1 MNTDTI
7 NILIQKFQEGNL
19 SAKENAMLEQFIDS
33 GEVQLEDLEGLNS
46 LHQKLELEI
55 AEVPTQPMREIFYQ
69 NLEKEKNTL
78 PGENETM
85 NISSSWWSNFFTQK
99 INWSLGLALL
109 FGGMLLGNFINPG
122 QSEQIND
129 LANQLQETQ
138 ETMMSTLLEKK
149 SSTERL
155 KAVHISQEMNG
166 VSEKVIN
173 MLLKTLNRDPN
184 VNVRLAAIETLS
196 NYAEKPVVREGLIKS
211 IQNQQAPMVLLA
223 LAELMVILEDERSIE
238 EFQELMNRTEV
249 PQEIQNELNEK
260 IKML

>member
-7 NILIQKFQEGNL
+7 KILIQKFQEGSL
-19 SAKENAMLEQFIDS
+19 STKENTMLEQFIES
-33 GEVQLEDLEGLNS
+33 GEVQLDDLEGLNL
-46 LHQKLELEI
+46 LHQKLELET
-55 AEVPTQPMREIFYQ
+55 AEVPTQSMREVFYK

-78 PGENETM
+78 SSGDETM
-85 NISSSWWSNFFTQK
+85 NIASNWWSRIFTQK
-99 INWSLGLALL
+99 ISWGLGLSLL
-109 FGGMLLGNFINPG
+109 FGGILLGNFMDSG
-122 QSEQIND
+122 QSNQIND
-129 LANQLQETQ
+129 LAMQLQETE
-138 ETMMSTLLEKK
+138 ETMMSILLEKK

-155 KAVHISQEMNG
+155 KAVHISQGMND
-166 VSEKVIN
+166 VSEQVIN

-196 NYAEKPVVREGLIKS
+196 SYAEKPVVREGLIKS

-223 LAELMVILEDERSIE
+223 LAELMVILEDERSVE
-238 EFQELMNRTEV
+238 EFQELMNSTEV

>member
-7 NILIQKFQEGNL
+7 KILLQKFQEGSL
-19 SAKENAMLEQFIDS
+19 SAKENTMLEQFIES
-33 GEVQLEDLEGLNS
+33 GEVQLEDLDGLNS
-46 LHQKLELEI
+46 LHQKLELETADI
-55 AEVPTQPMREIFYQ
+55 PTQPMRDVFYK
-69 NLEKEKNTL
+69 NIEKEKATL
-78 PGENETM
+78 SGKNETM
-85 NISSSWWSNFFTQK
+85 NIASNWWSNLFFKK
-99 INWSLGLALL
+99 INWGLGLALL
-109 FGGMLLGNFINPG
+109 FGGMLLGNFMDSG
-122 QSEQIND
+122 QSQQINELTD
-129 LANQLQETQ
+129 QLQETQ

-155 KAVHISQEMNG
+155 KAVHISQGMND
-166 VSEKVIN
+166 VSEQVIN

-238 EFQELMNRTEV
+238 EFQDLMNSTEV

>member
-1 MNTDTI
+1 MNTDTKK
-7 NILIQKFQEGNL
+7 ILIQKFQEGTL
-19 SAKENAMLEQFIDS
+19 SAKENTMLEQFIEN
-33 GEVQLEDLEGLNS
+33 GEIQLEDLERLNN
-46 LHQKLELEI
+46 LHQKLELETT
-55 AEVPTQPMREIFYQ
+55 EVPTQTMRDIFYK
-69 NLEKEKNTL
+69 NLEQEKSNL
-78 PGENETM
+78 SSDHEAM
-85 NISSSWWSNFFTQK
+85 NITSNWWGNIFSQK
-99 INWSLGLALL
+99 INWGFGLALL
-109 FGGMLLGNFINPG
+109 FGGMLLGNFMDTD
-122 QSEQIND
+122 QSSQINE

-138 ETMMSTLLEKK
+138 ETMMVTLLEKK

-155 KAVHISQEMNG
+155 KAVHISQEMNE
-166 VSEKVIN
+166 VSEQVIS
-173 MLLKTLNRDPN
+173 MLLKTLNKDPN

-211 IQNQQAPMVLLA
+211 IQNQEAPMVLLA